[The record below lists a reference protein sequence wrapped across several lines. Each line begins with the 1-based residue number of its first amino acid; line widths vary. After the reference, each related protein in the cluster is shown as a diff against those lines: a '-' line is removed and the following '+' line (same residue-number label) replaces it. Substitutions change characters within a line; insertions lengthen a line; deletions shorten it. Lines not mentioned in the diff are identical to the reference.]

1 MVYIERMKISICAIG
16 DYAPGYDITI
26 VSMVA
31 EMLVNTNRISILML
45 KRSVIIITCLS
56 SNIIAVQA
64 IDILVIGLYLANP
77 IVHLKNMDS

>member
-1 MVYIERMKISICAIG
+1 MVYIERMKTSICAIG

-56 SNIIAVQA
+56 SNIIVVQA
-64 IDILVIGLYLANP
+64 IDILVMGLYLANP